1 MSEKLI
7 EIPLAEGSLHN
18 SQLEDFRYSSGSLEL
33 IFSSGDDAE
42 GSKVKVLFDWIHSF
56 RVTDEGD
63 LLKMQEEHNGMM
75 LTGLYRVEKSKY
87 LEWFNEQNGNIHD
100 GIVHYMFSTIDDV
113 IDILASISP
122 LISISN

>member
-1 MSEKLI
+1 MTEKLI
-7 EIPLAEGSLHN
+7 KIPLAEGSLQN

-33 IFSSGDDAE
+33 ILSSGDNAE
-42 GSKVKVLFDWIHSF
+42 GSKVKVLFDWIYSF

-63 LLKMQEEHNGMM
+63 LLKMQEEQKGEM

-87 LEWFNEQNGNIHD
+87 LEWFNAQNGNVRD
-100 GIVHYMFSTIDDV
+100 GVVHYRLSTVDDV

-122 LISISN
+122 SISISK